1 MTYFERAHPKHFTA
15 FRSAAA
21 EIAAKESAQRD
32 VLRRVLSLK
41 LAKGNERVE

>member
-1 MTYFERAHPKHFTA
+1 MIHFERIHPKHFTA

-21 EIAAKESAQRD
+21 EIAAKESARRD
-32 VLRRVLSLK
+32 ILRPVLSLK